1 MNSPDYED
9 FIDMFSVPTPISPLP
24 PTPLASPSHE
34 ASEDVIYDS
43 LPPMEQ
49 STVSESSLKDPM
61 EPSKVPESPL
71 KELLNSKSPI
81 VSKSPMVSKSPDPP
95 TKKAH
100 VKKVH
105 SVIHR
110 SPRSKERWHEENEER
125 RNEKRWHEEPRPRD
139 PRLYKRP
146 NFRPPYQRH
155 HFKPR
160 GFQRPPY
167 AQQLMPTSQENAQ
180 VFFHSQGLAVLC
192 IRTSGF
198 TLTNGVVS
206 YAMDRE
212 CPHELFKFLHYLN
225 VGTICVTDQHSKQT
239 FKDIQASWSSSS
251 PFKRTPVMLLNANGR
266 ELGQCPF
273 CNQTTCHRWIAV
285 QGMCAILHQPINP
298 IFHS

>member
-1 MNSPDYED
+1 
-9 FIDMFSVPTPISPLP
+9 
-24 PTPLASPSHE
+24 
-34 ASEDVIYDS
+34 
-43 LPPMEQ
+43 MEQ
-49 STVSESSLKDPM
+49 STVSDSSLEDPM
-61 EPSKVPESPL
+61 EQSRVLESPL
-71 KELLNSKSPI
+71 KEPVDSKPP
-81 VSKSPMVSKSPDPP
+81 VVSKSPDPP
-95 TKKAH
+95 
-100 VKKVH
+100 VKKNEEQL
-105 SVIHR
+105 
-110 SPRSKERWHEENEER
+110 KEEEEQKNEER
-125 RNEKRWHEEPRPRD
+125 RNVKRWNEEQWPRYPRFY
-139 PRLYKRP
+139 RRP

-160 GFQRPPY
+160 VYQRPPY

-192 IRTSGF
+192 IRNSGF

-212 CPHELFKFLHYLN
+212 CPHELFKFLHHLN

-239 FKDIQASWSSSS
+239 FKDIQASWISSS
-251 PFKRTPVMLLNANGR
+251 PFKRTPVMLLNSNGR

>member
-1 MNSPDYED
+1 MYRRPD
-9 FIDMFSVPTPISPLP
+9 F
-24 PTPLASPSHE
+24 
-34 ASEDVIYDS
+34 
-43 LPPMEQ
+43 
-49 STVSESSLKDPM
+49 K
-61 EPSKVPESPL
+61 
-71 KELLNSKSPI
+71 
-81 VSKSPMVSKSPDPP
+81 
-95 TKKAH
+95 
-100 VKKVH
+100 
-105 SVIHR
+105 
-110 SPRSKERWHEENEER
+110 
-125 RNEKRWHEEPRPRD
+125 
-139 PRLYKRP
+139 
-146 NFRPPYQRH
+146 PPYQR
-155 HFKPR
+155 PR
-160 GFQRPPY
+160 VLRRPSY

-192 IRTSGF
+192 IRNSGF

-239 FKDIQASWSSSS
+239 FKDIQANWSSSS
-251 PFKRTPVMLLNANGR
+251 PFKRTPVMLLNSNGR